1 MDYKGSVLCADSPV
15 VLTGFAFCSQLQ
27 PGDCLVGPVLFPCAR
42 VPITPYEEV
51 MNAPIVTDQP
61 VEEERKHQSLVL
73 SCLSFAKT
81 NLRSTTNNV

>member
-1 MDYKGSVLCADSPV
+1 M
-15 VLTGFAFCSQLQ
+15 LTRPLCSQDLHFAVSYS
-27 PGDCLVGPVLFPCAR
+27 PATVSLVQFYSR

-61 VEEERKHQSLVL
+61 VEEEHKHQSLML

>member
-1 MDYKGSVLCADSPV
+1 M
-15 VLTGFAFCSQLQ
+15 LTRPLCSQDLHFAVSYS
-27 PGDCLVGPVLFPCAR
+27 PATVSLVQFYSR

-61 VEEERKHQSLVL
+61 VEEERKHQSLML

>member
-1 MDYKGSVLCADSPV
+1 M
-15 VLTGFAFCSQLQ
+15 LTRPLCSQDLHFAVSYS
-27 PGDCLVGPVLFPCAR
+27 PATVSLVQFYSR

-61 VEEERKHQSLVL
+61 VEEERKHQSLML
-73 SCLSFAKT
+73 SCLSFVKT

>member
-1 MDYKGSVLCADSPV
+1 M
-15 VLTGFAFCSQLQ
+15 LTRPLCSQDLHFAVSYSPATVSSVQ
-27 PGDCLVGPVLFPCAR
+27 FYSR

-61 VEEERKHQSLVL
+61 VEEERKHQSLML

>member
-1 MDYKGSVLCADSPV
+1 M
-15 VLTGFAFCSQLQ
+15 LTCPLCSQDLHFAVSYS
-27 PGDCLVGPVLFPCAR
+27 PATVSLVQFYSR

-61 VEEERKHQSLVL
+61 VEEERKHQSLML